1 MLYIMLYIK
10 YTYFATLNS
19 TVPDKD
25 IYYPRYYICH
35 ILPKTVY
42 MIRQLKQNLGRKK
55 KKKRY
60 LHRSPLKNKEEEDY
74 R

>member
-42 MIRQLKQNLGRKK
+42 IIRQLKKKLGRKK
-55 KKKRY
+55 KKGIY
-60 LHRSPLKNKEEEDY
+60 TGLH
-74 R
+74 